1 MNKSEYE
8 IKSWDEKPYFEG
20 KDGSK
25 LTRASITKIYV
36 GDINGSG
43 ALDYLMA
50 YNPDGSA
57 HFVGIERIE
66 GKVGTKS
73 GSFVLSHEGIFQ
85 TGVASS
91 SFKVL
96 KGSATAGLIGL
107 SGEGSFSTG
116 HARTVPIDF
125 KYSFENP

>member
-1 MNKSEYE
+1 MSKSEFE
-8 IKSWDEKPYFEG
+8 INSWDEKPYFEG

-25 LTRASITKIYV
+25 LTRASIAKSYV

-57 HFVGIERIE
+57 HFVGMEQIE
-66 GKVGTKS
+66 GKIGTKS
-73 GSFVLSHEGIFQ
+73 GSFVLSHEGIFRE
-85 TGVASS
+85 GVASS
-91 SFKVL
+91 SFKVI

-116 HARTVPIDF
+116 HAKTVPIDF